1 MNLNKKQLIKI
12 LLAIVISA
20 ALTLL
25 SVFVAVNL
33 GQAALQWFDSLEPR
47 TRTYFTLGMLV
58 IALVPTVFVIWRMR
72 KARKQ

>member
-1 MNLNKKQLIKI
+1 MNLNKKQLVKV

-20 ALTLL
+20 ALTVL
-25 SVFVAVNL
+25 SVILVIYL

-47 TRTYFTLGMLV
+47 TRTYFTLGMLLIV
-58 IALVPTVFVIWRMR
+58 LGSTVFVIRRMR